1 MLQEK
6 SALASWESFY
16 TLVLSAGDQNRLM
29 LQIIHKK
36 PSTLF
41 TTWPQLIFPISSS
54 ILTYSPASEV
64 KYH

>member
-54 ILTYSPASEV
+54 NLTYSPASEV